1 MWCWLKKQQRHEQ
14 IERLVNACAT
24 APAGKTPGKVPSKAR
39 AGHTGTGDAEAL
51 TSLCDGDRICPKAPC
66 MLVKQPYQNAESK
79 NLSSQHQNHKPCPN
93 VQSPSTASKPADTK
107 AATCDDSCAKK
118 DRRSAEPAN
127 KPACCTLTSSS
138 AGQSNTMWCSSS
150 TSPDRH
156 RWQIR
161 CSRATLG
168 LSQRPVSTR
177 SWCDPVRS

>member
-1 MWCWLKKQQRHEQ
+1 MVLAQETAKTCRVEH
-14 IERLVNACAT
+14 LVNACAT

-66 MLVKQPYQNAESK
+66 MLVKQLYQNAESK
-79 NLSSQHQNHKPCPN
+79 SLSSQHRNHKPCPN

-150 TSPDRH
+150 TL
-156 RWQIR
+156 
-161 CSRATLG
+161 TLITYWWWAN
-168 LSQRPVSTR
+168 LA
-177 SWCDPVRS
+177 